1 MNIEFAFS
9 VSNKPN
15 SPIISADHV
24 ISTHKGPRGYSRYFL
39 SDGCLQ
45 RPQGVKLVFGLIGD
59 EDNKDGIPRKGIYV
73 QQTKVKH
80 IREDSWILS
89 RIWKHNWKKSF
100 RLESGFFL
108 SWLSGTMAIREYM
121 LQENSWTMW
130 LRPGYIRLV
139 PFWQFHG
146 GRQSSLWTQRVKLL
160 FATQRPYPLIEANV
174 LDTIASLV

>member
-108 SWLSGTMAIREYM
+108 SWLSGTMAIREWSISRKI
-121 LQENSWTMW
+121 LG
-130 LRPGYIRLV
+130 RCDFGLV
-139 PFWQFHG
+139 IFGWFPSGSFMGADRAPCGH
-146 GRQSSLWTQRVKLL
+146 S
-160 FATQRPYPLIEANV
+160 A
-174 LDTIASLV
+174 